1 MALMV
6 GAYERLS
13 DDKEAEARGVARQA
27 ADNENLAALRG
38 WKIAEHYQDNDF
50 SAYKENVIR
59 PAFERLLADLESGV
73 LDGVVVYNQDRF
85 VRQPS
90 DLERAIKVYDRA
102 RAAGRQLVFA
112 TVSGDLDLG
121 SDDGITMARVM
132 VAFANKASR
141 DTARRVARKHLEF
154 AQEGRPISAWRPFGW
169 QEDRRTLEPK
179 EAQAIREGARQLIA
193 GVALADVCRQWNV
206 AGTLTP
212 RGNAWVPT
220 AARQMFR
227 NPRLVGQR
235 IYKGE
240 TVRDIEGQPVLGQ
253 WEPILT
259 VPEWEALQA
268 ELDSPERTK
277 GIAWQKG
284 QKALR
289 KYLLSGLARC
299 TACSAATLRGN
310 AVTYRATSKQPARRT
325 HSYTCG
331 SCGKVSISGR
341 ALDGYVSDVF
351 LGRLARMAT
360 VETPQEPWAGST
372 ELDRVQQQ
380 MSELMTAYRRGHL
393 PGTVVFPEVTVLD
406 GRRVELLSERGQ
418 WEARNA
424 KPMSEPGRLLAEWE
438 RMAVAE
444 RRAALEASLGAVL
457 VHPAKSRSPI
467 FDPSRVDLVWLE

>member
-1 MALMV
+1 MVLRV
-6 GAYERLS
+6 GAYERIS
-13 DDKEAEARGVARQA
+13 DDKEEEARGVARQA
-27 ADNENLAALRG
+27 ADNEAQAKLRG
-38 WKIAEHYQDNDF
+38 WKVAEHYQDNDF
-50 SAYKENVIR
+50 SAFKENVTR

-90 DLERAIKVYDRA
+90 DLERAIRVYDRA
-102 RAAGRQLVFA
+102 KAAGRQLVFA

-179 EAQAIREGARQLIA
+179 EAEAIRDGVRKLLA
-193 GVALADVCRQWNV
+193 GVPLAEICRQWNI
-206 AGTLTP
+206 AGILTP
-212 RGNAWVPT
+212 RGNAWVST
-220 AARQMFR
+220 AARQVFR

-235 IYKGE
+235 IYKAE
-240 TVRDIEGQPVLGQ
+240 IIRDLEGQPVLGQ

-277 GIAWQKG
+277 GVAWQKG
-284 QKALR
+284 QKTLR

-299 TACSAATLRGN
+299 AACSAATLRGN
-310 AVTYRATSKQPARRT
+310 AATYRATSKQPARKT
-325 HSYTCG
+325 HAYNCA
-331 SCGKVSISGR
+331 SCGKVSISGP
-341 ALDGYVSDVF
+341 ALDGYVADVF

-360 VETPQEPWAGST
+360 TEPSQEPWGGEA
-372 ELDRVQQQ
+372 ELARVQEQ
-380 MSELMTAYRRGHL
+380 MSELMAAYRAGEL
-393 PGTVVFPEVTVLD
+393 PGTVVFPEITTLD
-406 GRRVELLSERGQ
+406 GRRTELLAERGQ
-418 WEARNA
+418 WEARHA
-424 KPMSEPGRLLAEWE
+424 KPMSEPARLLADWE
-438 RMAVAE
+438 RMTTAE
-444 RRAALEASLGAVL
+444 KRAALEVSLGAIL
-457 VHPAKSRSPI
+457 VRPAKTRSPI